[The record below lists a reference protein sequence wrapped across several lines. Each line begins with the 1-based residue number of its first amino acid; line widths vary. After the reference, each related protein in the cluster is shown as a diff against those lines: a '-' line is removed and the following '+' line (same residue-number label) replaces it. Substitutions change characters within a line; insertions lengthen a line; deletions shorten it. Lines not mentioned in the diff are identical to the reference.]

1 MGQLIDYSSTQ
12 IAEAT
17 PVAVLL
23 IHTIRPE
30 LSDVGEYFTE
40 QLIFT
45 LSREED
51 FQNIFRMVERKNLQQ
66 QLLEELELQLGGLV
80 EDSQAAQVGKLL
92 GAELLISGLLYKKA
106 EDYEL
111 FIKMLR
117 VDTGKI
123 LSVSKAVLDKRPGI

>member
-51 FQNIFRMVERKNLQQ
+51 FQNIFRMVERKNLQ